1 MINASTQRRGA
12 FDIGSGATKLQ
23 ISDVTAGGKIVQT
36 WFGEERPCSF
46 GADCLKSKDGL
57 LSATIQEKGIQTIID
72 LKLIGDEYGVEKYAV
87 IATEVF
93 RKANNGHEF
102 LSKVRS
108 MGLPVTVVSQE
119 LEAELGYATALAS
132 TINGDRC
139 IAWDSGGGSFQIST
153 VVNSGESSSDLSSDD
168 IGKLSMYMGT
178 IGSSVAT
185 ATLIKLQSGGAERT
199 SPNPVSIE
207 EVHLLIETLKNKME
221 HVPTWLFNAS
231 EVIAIGGPNSIFQ
244 LACKILSVLKGSAGS
259 DAVNSFTIADINT
272 AINECVNKSDDYL
285 MKFVDFPLADPV
297 SIIGMWLNKYNDI
310 IHADI
315 THFQFSF
322 L

>member
-1 MINASTQRRGA
+1 MINASIQRRGA

-23 ISDVTAGGKIVQT
+23 ISDVTASGKIVQT

-57 LSATIQEKGIQTIID
+57 LSTTIQEKGIQTITD

-93 RKANNGHEF
+93 RKASNGHEF
-102 LSKVRS
+102 LSKIRS

-132 TINGDRC
+132 TINCDRC

-153 VVNSGESSSDLSSDD
+153 VVNNSSGDSSSDLLSDD

-185 ATLIKLQSGGAERT
+185 ATLVKLQSGGADRI

-221 HVPTWLFNAS
+221 DVPTWLLNAS
-231 EVIAIGGPNSIFQ
+231 EVISIGGPNSIFQ
-244 LACKILSVLKGSAGS
+244 LACKILSVLKVTAGS
-259 DAVNSFTIADINT
+259 DTVNSFTIADINT

-285 MKFVDFPLADPV
+285 MRFVDFPLADPV
-297 SIIGMWLNKYNDI
+297 AIIGMWLDKFNDI
-310 IHADI
+310 IHAGI
-315 THFQFSF
+315 THF
-322 L
+322 